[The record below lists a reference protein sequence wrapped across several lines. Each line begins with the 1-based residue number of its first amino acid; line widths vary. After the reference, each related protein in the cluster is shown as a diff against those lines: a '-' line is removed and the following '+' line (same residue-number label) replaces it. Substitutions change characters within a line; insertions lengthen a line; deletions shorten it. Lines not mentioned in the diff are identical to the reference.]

1 MIKQITAILV
11 ILCIAL
17 SGTVFAEIVD
27 NTDDI
32 YMTDQIIVR
41 YAPDVMNNE
50 TSLSAMSDANS
61 NIEATVME
69 DFSDMGV
76 TGLQVIDPGVLSVE
90 EAVDYYN
97 NRPEVLYAEP
107 DYLLT
112 VNEESVI
119 PNDSLF
125 PILWGLKNTGQEING
140 VNGTIGADINATKA
154 WEITTG
160 SKDVVVAVLD
170 TGVDYT
176 HEDLAA
182 NMWVNPGEIP
192 DNGIDDDN
200 NNYVD
205 DYHGWNFYNDDND
218 PIDNHGHGTHC
229 AGTIGSVGNNGIGVT
244 GVNWNVKIMPL
255 KFLDN
260 GSGPIS
266 GAISG
271 ILYADKMGADIISCS
286 FGGGGDSNSLK
297 DAINASKALVVCSA
311 GNEGV
316 NSDITPHYPS
326 GYDCENIISVAAT
339 SNQDILS
346 QTSNY
351 GANSVDLG
359 APGVYIISTF
369 PNNLYMGASGT
380 SMAAPYVS
388 GVAALILSQCPTLE
402 SVEVKERILDSVDK
416 IDSLTGKCVT
426 GGRLNAYEALLL
438 GCTVPTPTP
447 TSSPTVT
454 PTTTPTSTPTTTPTV
469 TPTPEISLKIYTS
482 PADLLSSNSARLNGN
497 IDTFGTGATRGV
509 FWFEYGTQSG
519 EYNKTSEMEIVGVK
533 KFNFDLTGL
542 EPDTKYYFRAGV
554 TNNLKETAYGNEL
567 FFTTDPTPIEVSVKT
582 DKADSITSSNATLFG
597 TVNKFGITDN
607 NGTVW
612 FDYGKEDN
620 NLANN
625 TTPEFLVGSKPFN
638 STLAG
643 LDVNTSYY
651 FQAVAMNDLGQI
663 TTGDVLP
670 FTTGKYSVETNAD
683 EFSSIYPLGPVYGDT
698 GETLTFN
705 IAPKAGSYLT
715 DVLDNGTSVKGQ
727 MVNNSYSVTLNSNHN
742 LTSISK
748 LNPET
753 LFVNFSVSDTTVGVL
768 EEVHFYDDTNGYPTQ
783 WSWDFGDGGY
793 STVKD
798 PSYKYTKSGNYSVT
812 LWARGVSGAGQS
824 IKSDYITVT
833 SQ

>member
-1 MIKQITAILV
+1 MGILQKMRLIIGLYLIVSLSVYGVMSDDSEEYGIMHQTSEEIIEEEKIFDSLPVLMTVDSDLSPQDLNLLEYLPYIPKERYQGSCGDCWAWASTGIVEIDHSVKENTKDRLSIQYLNSLYNDGGTTGDFACDGGNAFTFSEFYLGKESGKKVIPWSNTNASFFDANGGQPGGYYGQKTNMPAEYIDKEPSYQISDMSSYQINSSLSQKEMINTIK
-11 ILCIAL
+11 
-17 SGTVFAEIVD
+17 TVL
-27 NTDDI
+27 
-32 YMTDQIIVR
+32 
-41 YAPDVMNNE
+41 NNKHGLYYSLRLPNGE
-50 TSLSAMSDANS
+50 SWTEFNNFWANEPNTSLFN
-61 NIEATVME
+61 
-69 DFSDMGV
+69 
-76 TGLQVIDPGVLSVE
+76 
-90 EAVDYYN
+90 
-97 NRPEVLYAEP
+97 P
-107 DYLLT
+107 DKYDG
-112 VNEESVI
+112 I
-119 PNDSLF
+119 
-125 PILWGLKNTGQEING
+125 
-140 VNGTIGADINATKA
+140 
-154 WEITTG
+154 
-160 SKDVVVAVLD
+160 
-170 TGVDYT
+170 DYT
-176 HEDLAA
+176 DGGGHALLMVGYNDTDK
-182 NMWVNPGEIP
+182 NP
-192 DNGIDDDN
+192 DNH
-200 NNYVD
+200 Y
-205 DYHGWNFYNDDND
+205 W
-218 PIDNHGHGTHC
+218 
-229 AGTIGSVGNNGIGVT
+229 
-244 GVNWNVKIMPL
+244 L
-255 KFLDN
+255 
-260 GSGPIS
+260 
-266 GAISG
+266 
-271 ILYADKMGADIISCS
+271 IL
-286 FGGGGDSNSLK
+286 NSW
-297 DAINASKALVVCSA
+297 
-311 GNEGV
+311 G
-316 NSDITPHYPS
+316 ITPQRPDGTFRIPMY
-326 GYDCENIISVAAT
+326 I
-339 SNQDILS
+339 
-346 QTSNY
+346 NY
-351 GANSVDLG
+351 QSKHGRVIVPINRFFTIDT
-359 APGVYIISTF
+359 TF
-369 PNNLYMGASGT
+369 
-380 SMAAPYVS
+380 VK
-388 GVAALILSQCPTLE
+388 PTL
-402 SVEVKERILDSVDK
+402 K
-416 IDSLTGKCVT
+416 I
-426 GGRLNAYEALLL
+426 N
-438 GCTVPTPTP
+438 
-447 TSSPTVT
+447 
-454 PTTTPTSTPTTTPTV
+454 
-469 TPTPEISLKIYTS
+469 TS
-482 PADLLSSNSARLNGN
+482 PADLVSSNIARLNGN

-663 TTGDVLP
+663 ATGDVLP

-705 IAPKAGSYLT
+705 ITPKAGAYLT

-727 MVNNSYSVTLNSNHN
+727 MVNDSYSITLKSNHN

-753 LFVNFSVSDTTVGVL
+753 LFVNFSASNTTVGVL

-833 SQ
+833 